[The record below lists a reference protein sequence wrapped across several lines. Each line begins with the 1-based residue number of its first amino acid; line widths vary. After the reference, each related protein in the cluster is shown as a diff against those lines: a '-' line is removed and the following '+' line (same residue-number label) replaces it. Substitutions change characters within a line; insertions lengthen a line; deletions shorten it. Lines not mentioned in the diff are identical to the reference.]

1 MFKRMLSETE
11 INNLSDEEFADY
23 LGNLAETNQH
33 GARIAGGSPNFE
45 ITQAT
50 QGNDVDPTNEW
61 QELTSGGMK
70 KVESMSSSHE

>member
-1 MFKRMLSETE
+1 MLSETE
-11 INNLSDEEFADY
+11 INNLGDEEFADY
-23 LGNLAETNQH
+23 LRDLAETNQH
-33 GARIAGGSPNFE
+33 GARSPNFE

-70 KVESMSSSHE
+70 KVESMSSSHK

>member
-1 MFKRMLSETE
+1 MLSETE

-23 LGNLAETNQH
+23 LRDMGEETNQH

>member
-1 MFKRMLSETE
+1 MLSETE

-23 LGNLAETNQH
+23 LRDLAEANQH
-33 GARIAGGSPNFE
+33 GARVPGDSPNFE
-45 ITQAT
+45 ITQGT

-70 KVESMSSSHE
+70 KVESMSSSHK